1 MQKSGKIV
9 NFADMAEVK
18 TGYKSKSLD
27 LSFKV
32 EKNESGRIV
41 VKGYFSGW
49 GVIDSDA
56 DLLMPGSFSKSIQ
69 DRGPGSSANRKIA
82 HLAFHDQTRP
92 VGVIKVLKEDE
103 KGLYFESELGTH
115 TDGVDAAKMYEEGTI
130 REHSIGFRYIPEKME
145 YVEIDSEEKIDALEA
160 SGLKVNRDAVKM
172 YGGYYKITEVKLYE
186 GSFVTFGANPE
197 TPNLSGKSEEE
208 VNRFRSDLDH
218 KVRELMK
225 NINDGEKG
233 LQIERQIL
241 YICKQYEALGAS
253 EPHIKH
259 SVRQAAE
266 EQSAESDTEEK
277 STFFMIAAKKR

>member
-1 MQKSGKIV
+1 M
-9 NFADMAEVK
+9 ADLK
-18 TGYKSKSLD
+18 TGYKSKALD
-27 LSFKV
+27 LDFKI
-32 EKNESGRIV
+32 EKNESGRVI

-49 GVIDSDA
+49 NVIDSDA
-56 DLLMPGSFSKSIQ
+56 DLLMPGAFTKSIQ
-69 DRGPGSSANRKIA
+69 ERGPKSEANRKIA

-92 VGVIKVLKEDE
+92 IGVLKVLKEDE

-115 TDGVDAAKMYEEGTI
+115 TDGLDAAKMYEEGTI

-145 YVEIDSEEKIDALEA
+145 YVEIEDEDDIEKLEA
-160 SGLKVNRDAVKM
+160 SGLKVNADAVKA

-197 TPNLSGKSEEE
+197 TPNLSGKSEDE
-208 VNRFRSDLDH
+208 VNRFRADLDH

-233 LQIERQIL
+233 LQVEREIL

-259 SVRQAAE
+259 SVRQAAK
-266 EQSAESDTEEK
+266 EQDAEPDEVK
-277 STFFMIAAKKR
+277 STFFMIAAKK